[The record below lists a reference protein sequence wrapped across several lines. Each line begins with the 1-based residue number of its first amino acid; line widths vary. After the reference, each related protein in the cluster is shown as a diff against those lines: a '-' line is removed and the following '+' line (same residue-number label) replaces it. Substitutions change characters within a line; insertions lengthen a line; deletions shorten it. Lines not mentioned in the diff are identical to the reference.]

1 MSSDPMRDPATPEED
16 VSEKPDNEY
25 RQDADGGPTPE
36 ESHGHGRGG
45 MGEEVKRK
53 EDRRFIT
60 GRGNYVDDIKKEGM
74 LHCELVR
81 SPHAHARIEG
91 IDTSRAE
98 ALDGVVAVLT
108 AEDLAA
114 HDLATM
120 PTLMDDTQD
129 VLVSDKVKFQSQ
141 EVAAVIAT
149 DRYVAKDGA
158 EKVEVDYETLDAVV
172 DSKKAMAE
180 DAPLVRD
187 DIEGQE
193 DNHIFTWE
201 TGDEEATTQAFEDA
215 DVTVEED
222 MYYQRIHPAPI
233 ETCGCVADWDTA
245 NEKMTVHLTSQAPHA
260 HRTLFSMVS
269 GIPEHKV
276 RIVSPDVGG
285 GFGNKV
291 PIYPGYVVAA
301 AASYVLGKPVK
312 WVEERSENIQ
322 TTHFARDYEM
332 TGRVAATEE
341 GTITGIDVEV
351 LANHGAYNAAAQPS
365 KFPAGFFK
373 IFTGSYDIPAA
384 HGTVDAVYT
393 NTAPGG
399 IAYRCSFRV
408 TEAVYLIERLVKS
421 LSQELD
427 MDPAEL
433 RRKNFI
439 PADAFPYESATGW
452 TYDSGDY
459 ERALDQA
466 LEGVGYDELRAE
478 QQRRIDED
486 ADKLLGIGL
495 STFTEI
501 VGAGPGKQCDIAGV
515 EMFDSAEIRVHPT
528 GNATV
533 RIGVQTQGQGHE
545 TTFAQIVAEELGLDV
560 DDVTVEHGDTDTD
573 PYGLGTYASRS
584 TPVGGAAT
592 AVAARKVREKA
603 KSIAANEL
611 EVDEADVEWDRDS
624 GSFHVTGA
632 PDRAVTMTEVA
643 GASYMNS
650 PANEEPGLEAVDY
663 YDPPNMTYP
672 FGAYVCV
679 VEIDRETGELE
690 IPTFYALDDCGNR
703 INPMIIEGQVH
714 GGVAQGIATALLEEV
729 TYDDDGNVTAGDFM
743 NYLLPTSMEVPEM
756 ETDYTVTP
764 SPHHPIG
771 AKGVGESPTVGSP
784 PAVVNAVV
792 DAMAHAGVRHVD
804 MPMTPDR
811 VWSVLDDAGLARDPA
826 DAFDDGAAVA
836 DGGDEDG
843 TAADD

>member
-1 MSSDPMRDPATPEED
+1 MSSET
-16 VSEKPDNEY
+16 EKPDAKY
-25 RQDADGGPTPE
+25 RHDEDGGPDPE
-36 ESHGHGRGG
+36 ANEGHGRGG
-45 MGEEVKRK
+45 MGQEVKRK

-60 GRGNYVDDIKKEGM
+60 GRGNYVDDIKKDGM
-74 LHCELVR
+74 LHCQLVR
-81 SPHAHARIEG
+81 SPHAHAKINS
-91 IDTSRAE
+91 INKDRAL
-98 ALDGVVAVLT
+98 AVDGVVAVLT
-108 AEDLAA
+108 AEDLAG

-129 VLVSDKVKFQSQ
+129 VLVKDKVKFQSQ

-172 DSKKAMAE
+172 DATAALE
-180 DAPLVRD
+180 DDAPLIRD

-193 DNHIFTWE
+193 SNHIFTWE
-201 TGDEEATTQAFEDA
+201 TGDKEATERAFAEA
-215 DVTVEED
+215 DVTVEQD

-245 NEKMTVHLTSQAPHA
+245 NEKMTVHMTSQAPHA

-301 AASYVLGKPVK
+301 AASYVIGQPVK
-312 WVEERSENIQ
+312 WVEERSENVQ

-332 TGRVAATEE
+332 TGRVAATADGVIEAI
-341 GTITGIDVEV
+341 GVDV
-351 LANHGAYNAAAQPS
+351 LADHGAYNAVAQPS

-373 IFTGSYDIPAA
+373 IFTGSYDIETAYSKL
-384 HGTVDAVYT
+384 DAVYT

-399 IAYRCSFRV
+399 VAYRCSFRV
-408 TEAVYLIERLVKS
+408 TEAVYLIERLVKV

-439 PADAFPYESATGW
+439 PKEAFPYESATGW

-459 ERALDQA
+459 ERALDKA
-466 LEGVGYDELRAE
+466 LEAVDYEGLREE
-478 QQRRIDED
+478 QQRRLD
-486 ADKLLGIGL
+486 ADDDRLLGIGF

-560 DDVTVEHGDTDTD
+560 DDITVEHGDTDTD

-611 EVDEADVEWDRDS
+611 EVAEEDVVWDRSS
-624 GSFHVTGA
+624 GAFQVTGA
-632 PDRAVTMTEVA
+632 PDRAVTMKEIA
-643 GASYMNS
+643 AASYMNS
-650 PANEEPGLEAVDY
+650 PATEEPGLEAVDY

-679 VEIDRETGELE
+679 VEVDRETGEVD
-690 IPTFYALDDCGNR
+690 IRKFYALDDCGNR
-703 INPMIIEGQVH
+703 INPMVIEGQIH
-714 GGVAQGIATALLEEV
+714 GGLAQGIATAMLEEV
-729 TYDDDGNVTAGDFM
+729 TFDDNGNVTGGDFM
-743 NYLLPTSMEVPEM
+743 NYLLPTAMEIPHM
-756 ETDYTVTP
+756 DTDYTVTP

-784 PAVVNAVV
+784 PAIVNAVV

-811 VWSVLDDAGLARDPA
+811 VWAVLDEAGLALDPA
-826 DAFDDGAAVA
+826 DRFEFDFDT
-836 DGGDEDG
+836 G
-843 TAADD
+843 TDAEADD

>member
-1 MSSDPMRDPATPEED
+1 MSSET
-16 VSEKPDNEY
+16 EKPDAKY
-25 RQDADGGPTPE
+25 RHDDDGGPDPE
-36 ESHGHGRGG
+36 ATHGHGRGG

-60 GRGNYVDDIKKEGM
+60 GRGNYVDDIKKDGM

-81 SPHAHARIEG
+81 SPHAHARINS
-91 IDTSRAE
+91 INKDRA
-98 ALDGVVAVLT
+98 LNVDGVVAVLT
-108 AEDLAA
+108 ADDLAE
-114 HDLATM
+114 HELATM

-129 VLVSDKVKFQSQ
+129 VLVGDKVKFQSQ

-149 DRYVAKDGA
+149 DRYIAKDGA

-172 DSKKAMAE
+172 DAKKALE
-180 DAPLVRD
+180 DDAPLVRD

-193 DNHIFTWE
+193 SNHIFDWE
-201 TGDEEATTQAFEDA
+201 AGDEAATKQAFEDA
-215 DVTVEED
+215 DVTVEQG
-222 MYYQRIHPAPI
+222 MNYQRIHPAPI
-233 ETCGCVADWDTA
+233 ETCACVADWDTA

-276 RIVSPDVGG
+276 RIISPDVGG

-332 TGRVAATEE
+332 TGRMAATDE
-341 GTITGIDVEV
+341 GIIKAVDVDV
-351 LANHGAYNAAAQPS
+351 LANHGAYNAVAQPS

-384 HGTVDAVYT
+384 YSSLEAVYT

-399 IAYRCSFRV
+399 VAYRCSFRV
-408 TEAVYLIERLVKS
+408 TEAVYLIERLVDI
-421 LSQELD
+421 LADELD

-439 PADAFPYESATGW
+439 PKEAFPYESTTGW

-466 LEGVGYDELRAE
+466 LEAVDYDGLRAE
-478 QQRRIDED
+478 QQRRLD
-486 ADKLLGIGL
+486 ADDDRLLGIGL

-560 DDVTVEHGDTDTD
+560 EDISVEHGDTDTD

-611 EVDEADVEWDRDS
+611 EVAEEDVVWDRSS
-624 GSFHVTGA
+624 GTFHVTGA
-632 PDRAVTMTEVA
+632 PDRAVTMKEIA
-643 GASYMNS
+643 AASYMNS

-663 YDPPNMTYP
+663 YDPPNMTFP

-679 VEIDRETGELE
+679 VEVDRETGEVD
-690 IPTFYALDDCGNR
+690 IRQFYALDDCGNR
-703 INPMIIEGQVH
+703 INPMVIEGQIH
-714 GGVAQGIATALLEEV
+714 GGLAQGIATAMLEEV
-729 TYDDDGNVTAGDFM
+729 TFDDNGNVTAGDFM
-743 NYLLPTSMEVPEM
+743 NYLLPTAMEIPNM
-756 ETDYTVTP
+756 DTDYTVTP

-784 PAVVNAVV
+784 PAIVNAVV

-811 VWSVLDDAGLARDPA
+811 VWAVLDEAGLALDPA
-826 DAFDDGAAVA
+826 DRFEFDFDT
-836 DGGDEDG
+836 G
-843 TAADD
+843 TDAEADD

>member
-1 MSSDPMRDPATPEED
+1 MSSETD
-16 VSEKPDNEY
+16 KPDAKY
-25 RQDADGGPTPE
+25 RQDEDGGPDPE
-36 ESHGHGRGG
+36 EHGGHGRGG

-60 GRGNYVDDIKKEGM
+60 GRGTYVDDIKKDGM
-74 LHCELVR
+74 LHCEVVR
-81 SPHAHARIEG
+81 SPHAHAEINE
-91 IDTSRAE
+91 IKTERAE
-98 ALDGVVAVLT
+98 ETDGVVAVLT

-114 HDLATM
+114 YDLATM
-120 PTLMDDTQD
+120 PTLMDDTQE
-129 VLVSDKVKFQSQ
+129 VLVQDKVKFQSQ
-141 EVAAVIAT
+141 EVAAVIAE
-149 DRYVAKDGA
+149 DRYVATDGA
-158 EKVEVDYETLDAVV
+158 EKVEIDYETREAVV
-172 DSKKAMAE
+172 DADAALEE
-180 DAPLVRD
+180 DAPVVRE
-187 DIEGQE
+187 DIDQE
-193 DNHIFTWE
+193 SNHIFTWE
-201 TGDEEATTQAFEDA
+201 TGDEEATTEAFEAA

-222 MYYQRIHPAPI
+222 MFYQRLHPAPI
-233 ETCGCVADWDTA
+233 ETCGCVADWDQDD
-245 NEKMTVHLTSQAPHA
+245 EQMTVHMTSQAPHA

-301 AASYVLGKPVK
+301 AASYVLEQPVK
-312 WVEERSENIQ
+312 WVEERSENVQ
-322 TTHFARDYEM
+322 TTAFARDYDM
-332 TGRVAATEE
+332 TGRVAATEDGE
-341 GTITGIDVEV
+341 ITAVDVDV

-373 IFTGSYDIPAA
+373 IFTGSYDIDTAY
-384 HGTVDAVYT
+384 GQLDAVYT

-408 TEAVYLIERLVKS
+408 TEAIYLIERMVKV
-421 LSQELD
+421 LAQELD
-427 MDPAEL
+427 MDPAAV

-439 PADAFPYESATGW
+439 PDDAFPYESATGW

-459 ERALDQA
+459 QRALEKA
-466 LEGVGYDELRAE
+466 LESTDYHDLREE

-486 ADKLLGIGL
+486 ADRLLGIGL

-528 GNATV
+528 GKATV

-560 DDVTVEHGDTDTD
+560 ADVQVEHGDTDTE

-611 EVDEADVEWDRDS
+611 EVAEADVVWDRES
-624 GSFHVTGA
+624 GTFNVKGVPEQSISMA
-632 PDRAVTMTEVA
+632 EIA

-650 PANEEPGLEAVDY
+650 PPDEEPGLEAVDY
-663 YDPPNMTYP
+663 YDPPNMTFP

-679 VEIDRETGELE
+679 VEIDRETGEVD
-690 IPTFYALDDCGNR
+690 IRRFYALDDCGNR
-703 INPMIIEGQVH
+703 INPMIVEGQVH
-714 GGVAQGIATALLEEV
+714 GGLAQGIGTALLEEV
-729 TYDDDGNVTAGDFM
+729 TYDDNGNVTAGDFM
-743 NYLLPTSMEVPEM
+743 NYLLPTSMEIPEM
-756 ETDYTVTP
+756 DTDYTVTP

-784 PAVVNAVV
+784 PAIVNAVV
-792 DAMAHAGVRHVD
+792 DAMEHAGVSHVD

-811 VWSVLDDAGLARDPA
+811 VWAKLDEAGLANDPA
-826 DAFDDGAAVA
+826 DRFEF
-836 DGGDEDG
+836 DEDEATG
-843 TAADD
+843 D

>member
-1 MSSDPMRDPATPEED
+1 MSSEFDR
-16 VSEKPDNEY
+16 SEKPDEGY
-25 RQDADGGPTPE
+25 RHDADGGPHPE
-36 ESHGHGRGG
+36 ADHGHGRGG
-45 MGEEVKRK
+45 MGQEVKRK

-60 GRGNYVDDIKKEGM
+60 GRGNYVDDIKKDGM
-74 LHCELVR
+74 LHCEIVR
-81 SPHAHARIEG
+81 SPYAHARIND
-91 IDTSRAE
+91 IDTSGAE

-120 PTLMDDTQD
+120 PTLMSDTQD

-141 EVAAVIAT
+141 EVAAVIAE
-149 DRYVAKDGA
+149 DRYIAKDGA
-158 EKVEVDYETLDAVV
+158 EKVRVDYETLDPVV
-172 DSKKAMAE
+172 DAKAAMEE

-193 DNHIFTWE
+193 SNHIFTWE
-201 TGDEEATTQAFEDA
+201 TGDEDATKAAFDDA
-215 DVTVEED
+215 DVVVEQD

-245 NEKMTVHLTSQAPHA
+245 NEKMTVHMTSQAPHA

-269 GIPEHKV
+269 GIPENKI

-301 AASYVLGKPVK
+301 AASYVIGQPVK

-322 TTHFARDYEM
+322 TTAFARDYDM
-332 TGRVAATEE
+332 TGRIAATEDGIIE
-341 GTITGIDVEV
+341 GVDVDV

-373 IFTGSYDIPAA
+373 IFTGSYDIDAA
-384 HGTVDAVYT
+384 HGKLEGIYT

-408 TEAVYLIERLVKS
+408 TEAIYLIERMVDVLAD
-421 LSQELD
+421 ELD
-427 MDPAEL
+427 MDPAEV

-439 PADAFPYESATGW
+439 PKDSFPYDSATGW

-459 ERALDQA
+459 TRALDKA
-466 LEGVGYDELRAE
+466 LEGVGYEELLEE

-486 ADKLLGIGL
+486 EEKLLGIGL

-501 VGAGPGKQCDIAGV
+501 VGAGPGKQCDIVGV

-528 GNATV
+528 GKATV
-533 RIGVQTQGQGHE
+533 GIGVQTQGQGHE

-560 DDVTVEHGDTDTD
+560 DDVTIEHGDTDSE

-611 EVDEADVEWDRDS
+611 EVAEADVAWDRDS
-624 GSFHVTGA
+624 GSFHVEGA
-632 PDRAVTMTEVA
+632 PDRSMSITEIA
-643 GASYMNS
+643 AASYMNS
-650 PANEEPGLEAVDY
+650 PANQEPGLEAVDY

-679 VEIDRETGELE
+679 VEIDRETGHLD
-690 IPTFYALDDCGNR
+690 IQQFYALDDCGNR
-703 INPMIIEGQVH
+703 INPMVIEGQVH
-714 GGVAQGIATALLEEV
+714 GGVAQGMGTALLEHV
-729 TYDDDGNVTAGDFM
+729 TYDENGNVTGGDFM
-743 NYLLPTSMEVPEM
+743 NYLLPTAAEIPHID
-756 ETDYTVTP
+756 TDYTVTP

-784 PAVVNAVV
+784 PAIVNAAV
-792 DAMAHAGVRHVD
+792 DALSHAGVRHVD
-804 MPMTPDR
+804 MPLTPDR
-811 VWSVLDDAGLARDPA
+811 VWEKLDEAGLSCEPA
-826 DAFDDGAAVA
+826 DHVDVDTEEA
-836 DGGDEDG
+836 D
-843 TAADD
+843 AD

>member
-1 MSSDPMRDPATPEED
+1 MSSEFDR
-16 VSEKPDNEY
+16 SEKPDEGY
-25 RQDADGGPTPE
+25 RHDADGGPHPE
-36 ESHGHGRGG
+36 ADHGHGRGG
-45 MGEEVKRK
+45 MGQEVKRK

-60 GRGNYVDDIKKEGM
+60 GRGNYVDDITKDGM
-74 LHCELVR
+74 LHCEIVR
-81 SPHAHARIEG
+81 SPHAHARIND
-91 IDTSRAE
+91 IDTSGAE

-120 PTLMDDTQD
+120 PTLMSDTQD

-141 EVAAVIAT
+141 EVAAVIAE
-149 DRYVAKDGA
+149 DRYIAKDGA
-158 EKVEVDYETLDAVV
+158 EKVRVDYETLDPVV
-172 DSKKAMAE
+172 DAKAAMEE

-193 DNHIFTWE
+193 SNHIFTWE
-201 TGDEEATTQAFEDA
+201 TGDEDATKAAFDDA
-215 DVTVEED
+215 DVVVEQG

-245 NEKMTVHLTSQAPHA
+245 NEKMTVHMTSQAPHA

-269 GIPEHKV
+269 GIPENKI

-301 AASYVLGKPVK
+301 AASYVIGQPVK

-322 TTHFARDYEM
+322 TTAFARDYDM
-332 TGRVAATEE
+332 TGRIAATED
-341 GTITGIDVEV
+341 GVIKGVDVDV

-373 IFTGSYDIPAA
+373 IFTGSYDIEAA
-384 HGTVDAVYT
+384 HGKLEGIYT

-408 TEAVYLIERLVKS
+408 TEAIYLIERMVDVLAD
-421 LSQELD
+421 ELD
-427 MDPAEL
+427 MDPAEV

-439 PADAFPYESATGW
+439 PKESFPYDSATGW

-459 ERALDQA
+459 TRALDKA
-466 LEGVGYDELRAE
+466 LEAVGYEELLEE

-486 ADKLLGIGL
+486 DEKLLGIGL

-501 VGAGPGKQCDIAGV
+501 VGAGPGKQCDIVGV

-528 GNATV
+528 GKATV
-533 RIGVQTQGQGHE
+533 GIGVQTQGQGHE

-560 DDVTVEHGDTDTD
+560 DDVTIEHGDTDSE

-603 KSIAANEL
+603 KHIAANEL
-611 EVDEADVEWDRDS
+611 EVDVEDVAWDRDS
-624 GSFHVTGA
+624 GAFHIEGA
-632 PDRAVTMTEVA
+632 PEQSLSITEIA
-643 GASYMNS
+643 AASYMNS
-650 PANEEPGLEAVDY
+650 PASEEPGLEAVDY

-672 FGAYVCV
+672 FGAYICV
-679 VEIDRETGELE
+679 VEIDRETGHLD
-690 IPTFYALDDCGNR
+690 IQRFYALDDCGNR
-703 INPMIIEGQVH
+703 INPMVIEGQVH
-714 GGVAQGIATALLEEV
+714 GGVAQGMGTALLEHV
-729 TYDDDGNVTAGDFM
+729 TYDENGNVTGGDFM
-743 NYLLPTSMEVPEM
+743 NYLLPTAAEIPHID
-756 ETDYTVTP
+756 TDYTVTP

-784 PAVVNAVV
+784 PAIVNAAV
-792 DAMAHAGVRHVD
+792 DAMSHAGVHHID
-804 MPMTPDR
+804 MPLTPDR
-811 VWSVLDDAGLARDPA
+811 VWETLDEAGLACDPA
-826 DAFDDGAAVA
+826 DYVEFD
-836 DGGDEDG
+836 
-843 TAADD
+843 TAEADDD

>member
-1 MSSDPMRDPATPEED
+1 MSSDAGDA
-16 VSEKPDNEY
+16 EY
-25 RQDADGGPTPE
+25 RHSEDGGPDPE
-36 ESHGHGRGG
+36 ADHGHGRGG
-45 MGEEVKRK
+45 MGEEVRRK
-53 EDRRFIT
+53 EDRRFVK
-60 GRGNYVDDIKKEGM
+60 GEGDYVDDIKKPGM
-74 LHCELVR
+74 LHLELVR
-81 SPHAHARIEG
+81 SPHAHAKVED
-91 IDTSRAE
+91 IDVSRAMNV
-98 ALDGVVAVLT
+98 DGVVAVLT
-108 AEDLAA
+108 AEELAA

-129 VLVSDKVKFQSQ
+129 VLVRDKVKFQSQ
-141 EVAAVIAT
+141 EVAAVVAE

-158 EKVEVDYETLDAVV
+158 EKVEVEYDTVDAVV
-172 DSKKAMAE
+172 DPEEALE
-180 DAPLVRD
+180 DDAPLVRD

-193 DNHIFTWE
+193 GNHIFTWE
-201 TGDEEATTQAFEDA
+201 TGDEEATEAAFEEA
-215 DVTVEED
+215 DVTVEES
-222 MYYQRIHPAPI
+222 MHYERIHPAPI
-233 ETCGCVADWDTA
+233 ETCGCVADWDDA
-245 NEKMTVHLTSQAPHA
+245 DEQMTVHMTSQAPHA

-301 AASYVLGKPVK
+301 AASFVLGQPVK

-332 TGRVAATEE
+332 TGRVAATEDGE
-341 GTITGIDVEV
+341 VTAIDVDV

-373 IFTGSYDIPAA
+373 IFTGSYDIDAA
-384 HGTVDAVYT
+384 HGKLDAVYT

-408 TEAVYLIERLVKS
+408 TEAIYLVERVMKVLAD
-421 LSQELD
+421 ELD
-427 MDPAEL
+427 MDPAEV

-459 ERALDQA
+459 HKALDKA
-466 LEGVGYDELRAE
+466 LDNVDYEALREE
-478 QQRRIDED
+478 QQRRLE
-486 ADKLLGIGL
+486 ADDDTLLGIGL
-495 STFTEI
+495 STFTEV

-515 EMFDSAEIRVHPT
+515 EMFDAAEIRVHPT
-528 GNATV
+528 GKATV

-560 DDVTVEHGDTDTD
+560 ADVEVEHGDTDTE

-603 KSIAANEL
+603 KTIAANEL
-611 EVDEADVEWDRDS
+611 EADADDVVWDRDS
-624 GSFHVTGA
+624 GAFHVAGA
-632 PDRAVTMTEVA
+632 PDQSVTMTEVA

-650 PANEEPGLEAVDY
+650 PPGEEPGLEAVDY
-663 YDPPNMTYP
+663 YDPPNMTFP

-679 VEIDRETGELE
+679 VEIDRETGEVD
-690 IPTFYALDDCGNR
+690 IRKFHALDDCGNR
-703 INPMIIEGQVH
+703 INPMIVEGQVH
-714 GGVAQGIATALLEEV
+714 GGVAQGIGTAMMEHV
-729 TYDDDGNVTAGDFM
+729 TYDDSGNVTAGDFM
-743 NYLLPTSMEVPEM
+743 NYLLPTAMEIPEM

-784 PAVVNAVV
+784 PAIVNAVV
-792 DAMAHAGVRHVD
+792 DAMSHAGVTHLD

-811 VWSVLDDAGLARDPA
+811 VWEVMDDAGLAKDPVEA
-826 DAFDDGAAVA
+826 RELLGDD
-836 DGGDEDG
+836 
-843 TAADD
+843 